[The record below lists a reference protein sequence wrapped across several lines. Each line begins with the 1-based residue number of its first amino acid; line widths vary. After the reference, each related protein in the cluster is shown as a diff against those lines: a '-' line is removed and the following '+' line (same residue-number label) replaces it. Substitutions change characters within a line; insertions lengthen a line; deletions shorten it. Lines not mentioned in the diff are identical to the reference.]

1 MARSATLAVAALIG
15 LLLAGCT
22 GGSFGQAGLS
32 LPAATSDGVQT
43 VSDAADALDGHRTSG
58 SANAKSAIAVT
69 DALGSFVREISADQ
83 QALARAGIRRT
94 ALPTIHSIREYT
106 VEVNG
111 RRVAAGSELVARPAL
126 GQYCQSSAGYTVSGI
141 PSLDET
147 FGWQNGAT
155 GGTRTA
161 DARGGSTWSA
171 NASGAIVQGAIGTLS
186 VVRASA
192 SAACSTSSPAFV
204 LRGGTAANAFS
215 LPLSMAFH
223 RGDLINLSVVNGKFG
238 SGESLEVT
246 TQPNGRHTV
255 IHGIVANGGSQ
266 LATFRTN
273 ASGYGTLTI
282 TSTGAQYVIA
292 DWVVV
297 GT

>member
-58 SANAKSAIAVT
+58 SANAKAAIAVT

-83 QALARAGIRRT
+83 EALARAGARLT
-94 ALPTIHSIREYT
+94 GFPTIHSVREYT

-111 RRVAAGSELVARPAL
+111 RRVAAGSELLARPAL

-147 FGWQNGAT
+147 FGWQSGTA
-155 GGTRTA
+155 GGTRTT
-161 DARGGSTWSA
+161 DTRGGATWSA
-171 NASGAIVQGAIGTLS
+171 NASGAIVQGEIGTLS
-186 VVRASA
+186 VVRRGT
-192 SAACSTSSPAFV
+192 SAACSTSPAFV
-204 LRGGTAANAFS
+204 LKGGTAANAFS

-223 RGDLINLSVVNGKFG
+223 RGELINLSVVNGKFA
-238 SGESLEVT
+238 SGDSLEVT
-246 TQPNGRHTV
+246 TQPNGRHTA
-255 IHGIVANGGSQ
+255 IRGAVANGGSQ

-273 ASGYGTLTI
+273 VSGDGTLTI

-292 DWVVV
+292 NWIVV